1 MFSIEP
7 HRSVSQNSF
16 SARCSPSE
24 TQIRAHYGGRKRMDI
39 FAARNNHTH
48 LTFVEKIE
56 IGCKE
61 KGAPPRLFAIDFVH
75 KVYRASNATKPAAVR
90 CGVGK
95 PAAGMLYSLQ
105 RAVRALGNESRFTQH
120 FLLRASVSTVT
131 AKFSMPMCE
140 IVRTLL
146 CCQLF
151 LRLYQIPQNHI

>member
-1 MFSIEP
+1 MHLLPPALGVFSIVIQRGGSAQASTATFLCARAAVLRAAAVP
-7 HRSVSQNSF
+7 LSF
-16 SARCSPSE
+16 A
-24 TQIRAHYGGRKRMDI
+24 
-39 FAARNNHTH
+39 
-48 LTFVEKIE
+48 
-56 IGCKE
+56 
-61 KGAPPRLFAIDFVH
+61 
-75 KVYRASNATKPAAVR
+75 KPAAVR